1 MHRLLRPSK
10 LVIGTSKTQAIF
22 SQVGKDWVNLGN
34 EGVAVKRDGSDRC
47 GSQSAKWFPH
57 NIAFIGDCVQYSLHE
72 FKRLLVE
79 VSGRRARWF
88 MDAGSRSA

>member
-22 SQVGKDWVNLGN
+22 SQVGKDGVDLRD

-47 GSQSAKWFPH
+47 GSQSSEGFPYD
-57 NIAFIGDCVQYSLHE
+57 IAFVGDCVQYSLHE